1 MNQLMGADTRRVDLI
16 ADGLHGYSEDVQDLR
31 TMAQR
36 AVFEMRNAWGG
47 GDFEHIVRRWE
58 QEAGPRLADA
68 ASSLSAMVGV
78 LRSQAAEQRRASGDP
93 GGARV
98 PVGIRNLLGDGA
110 LGDGAQGGRRPGGGV
125 ASMGGQKLLEDLD
138 PADLDVDLASVLAGE
153 PVADKVKDNI
163 TLNLAGGDVHADAS
177 LVSRNGGND
186 NLQYELSAGKVE
198 AGADYSVDLD
208 ARGNL
213 VASAGASASAY
224 LGYAAGKAQAGND
237 FAHVG
242 ADSKAYVG
250 AEVAAEASGSI
261 GSDGVRGHLG
271 AEAFAGAK
279 AEVNASGTVAGAT
292 ASAGAEISYGIGA
305 HANAD
310 AELSATKVGIALD
323 VGATL
328 GIGGG
333 VKFDVSVNPQEVVA
347 NVGHAVDEI
356 GDAAE
361 GIGEGITEA
370 RAQVANLL
378 KW

>member
-1 MNQLMGADTRRVDLI
+1 MSQLMGADTRRVGLI
-16 ADGLHGYSEDVQDLR
+16 AEGLHGYSEDVQNLR

-47 GDFEHIVRRWE
+47 GDFEHIARRWE

-98 PVGIRNLLGDGA
+98 PVGIRNL

-163 TLNLAGGDVHADAS
+163 TLNLAGGGVHADAS

-208 ARGNL
+208 AHGNL

-242 ADSKAYVG
+242 ADGKAYVG
-250 AEVAAEASGSI
+250 AEVAAEGSGSI

-279 AEVNASGTVAGAT
+279 AEVNVSGTVAGAT

-333 VKFDVSVNPQEVVA
+333 AKLDVSVNPQEVVA
-347 NVGHAVDEI
+347 NVDHAVDEI

-361 GIGEGITEA
+361 GIGEDITEA